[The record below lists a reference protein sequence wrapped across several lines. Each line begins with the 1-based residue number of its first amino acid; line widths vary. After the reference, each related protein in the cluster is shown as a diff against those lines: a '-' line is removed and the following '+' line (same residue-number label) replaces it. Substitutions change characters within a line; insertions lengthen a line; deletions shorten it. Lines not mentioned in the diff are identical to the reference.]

1 MSLLN
6 IVTAPNFLLKQK
18 CIEVPDDM
26 FGEDLDSIMSSMA
39 ETMYY
44 LNGVGLSAPQ
54 VGLGYRI
61 LVADMSEGRR
71 ESYVKMVNPVIVS
84 SSDEKIQVGEG
95 CLSVPNFELEV
106 ERPWEVAVEHRTPLG
121 EVVREK
127 LSGYY
132 SIVIQHEI
140 DHLNG
145 LTILDRAGKLT
156 RRMYLKKI
164 KKSKKKLEKLLKK
177 TT

>member
-71 ESYVKMVNPVIVS
+71 E
-84 SSDEKIQVGEG
+84 
-95 CLSVPNFELEV
+95 
-106 ERPWEVAVEHRTPLG
+106 
-121 EVVREK
+121 
-127 LSGYY
+127 
-132 SIVIQHEI
+132 
-140 DHLNG
+140 
-145 LTILDRAGKLT
+145 
-156 RRMYLKKI
+156 
-164 KKSKKKLEKLLKK
+164 
-177 TT
+177 